1 MGSRWN
7 FYKPADSAATSSF
20 SPTRSKKPWGSQYIW
35 KRRFRVS
42 KQQGTDNENGD
53 TRPKHQRY
61 LQQIRLGA
69 VEQGIT
75 ITGDDNC
82 HGVEFSEDPDIR
94 RQAIQRIK
102 NRREPE
108 PKKHQDLQG
117 LYGVS
122 NKDVKS
128 CHDPADALRKQQSHR
143 YIQEDPK
150 HRQMHAVE
158 GR

>member
-42 KQQGTDNENGD
+42 KQQGTDNENVD

-69 VEQGIT
+69 VDQGIP
-75 ITGDDNC
+75 ITGYDNC
-82 HGVEFSEDPDIR
+82 HVAALIDDLDILTP
-94 RQAIQRIK
+94 AIHI
-102 NRREPE
+102 
-108 PKKHQDLQG
+108 
-117 LYGVS
+117 
-122 NKDVKS
+122 
-128 CHDPADALRKQQSHR
+128 
-143 YIQEDPK
+143 
-150 HRQMHAVE
+150 
-158 GR
+158 